1 MLSSSPPPPAP
12 DSAAG
17 APPLRKYYSDRQHY
31 RVLQGYAAA
40 DPSSEAE
47 ITQQITCDVEGDVAF
62 GNVYDTS
69 AANHTPI
76 S

>member
-1 MLSSSPPPPAP
+1 
-12 DSAAG
+12 
-17 APPLRKYYSDRQHY
+17 
-31 RVLQGYAAA
+31 VLQGYAAA